1 MSYPAKSYHIIENQK
16 LLDIS
21 LVYKNNNFKFIPDEY
36 IAFIK
41 NLYKY
46 NNTIFP
52 YEIIN
57 NKLPNELYVYL
68 SLQDYICK
76 NGEIYLKDYK
86 GRKTNFITNSFTK
99 PYIEDEYNDNRYAIS
114 ILYFPDVPKEI
125 GKLEIIFSQLVNKPK
140 HWTQSLFGNKFLY
153 DKYIIKSGTVIL
165 INPYTNY
172 KFFVDNKLTTE
183 INIPIVE
190 FVGSIQYP
198 I

>member
-1 MSYPAKSYHIIENQK
+1 MSYPNKDYHIIENQQ

-21 LVYKNNNFKFIPDEY
+21 LLHKNNTKYIPDEY

-41 NLYKY
+41 KLYKF

-68 SLQDYICK
+68 ALEDYICK

-86 GRKTNFITNSFTK
+86 GRKTNFITKSFNK

-125 GKLEIIFSQLVNKPK
+125 GKLKIIFSQLAKRPK
-140 HWTQSLFGNKFLY
+140 QWKQTLFGNTFVY
-153 DKYIIKSGTVIL
+153 DKHTITSGTVII

-172 KFFVDNKLTTE
+172 KFSVENKLKTE
-183 INIPIVE
+183 INIPIVNYA
-190 FVGSIQYP
+190 GTI
-198 I
+198 

>member
-1 MSYPAKSYHIIENQK
+1 MSYPTKDYHIIENQQ

-21 LVYKNNNFKFIPDEY
+21 LLYKNNTKYIPDEY

-41 NLYKY
+41 QLYKF

-68 SLQDYICK
+68 ALEDYICK

-86 GRKTNFITNSFTK
+86 GRKTNFITKSFNK

-114 ILYFPDVPKEI
+114 ILYFPNVPKEI
-125 GKLEIIFSQLVNKPK
+125 GKLEIIFSQLAKRPK
-140 HWTQSLFGNKFLY
+140 QWKQTLFGNTFVY
-153 DKYIIKSGTVIL
+153 DKHTITSGTVII

-172 KFFVDNKLTTE
+172 KFSVENKLKTE
-183 INIPIVE
+183 INIPIVNYA
-190 FVGSIQYP
+190 GSI
-198 I
+198 

>member
-1 MSYPAKSYHIIENQK
+1 MSYPTKDYHIIKNQQ

-21 LVYKNNNFKFIPDEY
+21 LLHKNNNFKFIPDEY

-68 SLQDYICK
+68 ALEDYICK

-86 GRKTNFITNSFTK
+86 GRKTNFITNSFNK

-114 ILYFPDVPKEI
+114 ILYFPNVPKEI
-125 GKLEIIFSQLVNKPK
+125 GKLEIIFPQLVNKPK

-172 KFFVDNKLTTE
+172 KFSVDNKLTTE

>member
-1 MSYPAKSYHIIENQK
+1 MSYPTKSYHIIENQQ

-68 SLQDYICK
+68 SLQNYICK
-76 NGEIYLKDYK
+76 KGEIYLKDYK
-86 GRKTNFITNSFTK
+86 GRKTNFITNSFNK

-125 GKLEIIFSQLVNKPK
+125 GKLEIIFPQLVNKPK

-153 DKYIIKSGTVIL
+153 DKYIIKSGTVII

-172 KFFVDNKLTTE
+172 KFSVDNKLTTE